1 MHAGVMGPR
10 HVVSGGSLCNGAVA
24 GHLIARHRCVWSAEG
39 LRPGQ
44 RHGRQ
49 PRRREAAVQSRGR
62 RWTRETRRGKA
73 RRGEAGGAGQGGL
86 VADVLD
92 GRNDGHSRDGELLGW
107 SWTVKRCRLEGE
119 RGGLYRSACRQGR
132 RHGEER
138 AVGVMRMRSGRGG
151 DGERGGWRRW

>member
-1 MHAGVMGPR
+1 M
-10 HVVSGGSLCNGAVA
+10 
-24 GHLIARHRCVWSAEG
+24 
-39 LRPGQ
+39 
-44 RHGRQ
+44 
-49 PRRREAAVQSRGR
+49 
-62 RWTRETRRGKA
+62 
-73 RRGEAGGAGQGGL
+73 
-86 VADVLD
+86 ADVLD

-151 DGERGGWRRW
+151 DGERWMAAVVVERRTGGWRWGCGWIGMMGG